1 MEFMKFD
8 PAVDF
13 TEELVNKNRTKS
25 VFSELIKG
33 D

>member
-8 PAVDF
+8 PAKETHLF
-13 TEELVNKNRTKS
+13 FIRNLSAN